1 MYMNSTEQSSK
12 MTQTTGEST
21 EGRRA
26 DWIDLSGHESLTP
39 PLTVVTEADAE
50 DSAEDSSSDSA
61 QEDAG
66 ENNVSDN
73 DSNEE
78 EERDEED
85 EQSDENERSE
95 EERDEE
101 DEQSDE
107 ESSDEDNTIP
117 GDWVCVVYDRDYWNE
132 TGNKYLF
139 TGMVTEENDRWVEV
153 DCGEEE
159 GTHVFHKC
167 DSFLDFSRN
176 TYTDRFGWTVRI
188 HRVEFDYD
196 TCRIVDKTAHKN
208 WENAFQVPTKLEM
221 PGVVALGYI
230 FFISLVAPMFHALS
244 KPRNY
249 VIEEL

>member
-85 EQSDENERSE
+85 EQ
-95 EERDEE
+95 
-101 DEQSDE
+101 
-107 ESSDEDNTIP
+107 SDEDNTIP

>member
-12 MTQTTGEST
+12 MTQTAGET
-21 EGRRA
+21 TEEGRRA

-39 PLTVVTEADAE
+39 PLTVVTETNTE
-50 DSAEDSSSDSA
+50 DSSEDSSSDSA
-61 QEDAG
+61 PEENE
-66 ENNVSDN
+66 ENNSEDESQESGEEGDKGESEDEN
-73 DSNEE
+73 EESSEEECEE
-78 EERDEED
+78 EECKDI
-85 EQSDENERSE
+85 N
-95 EERDEE
+95 
-101 DEQSDE
+101 
-107 ESSDEDNTIP
+107 NTIP
-117 GDWVCVVYDRDYWNE
+117 GDWVCIVYGRDYWKE
-132 TGNKYLF
+132 TGNKYMF
-139 TGMVTEENDRWVEV
+139 TGMIIEENNRWVEV

-188 HRVEFDYD
+188 HRVEFDYE

-208 WENAFQVPTKLEM
+208 WEDSYQVPTKLEM

-230 FFISLVAPMFHALS
+230 FFISLVAPMFHAVC

-249 VIEEL
+249 VLEEL

>member
-12 MTQTTGEST
+12 MTQTAGET
-21 EGRRA
+21 TEEGRRA

-39 PLTVVTEADAE
+39 PLTVVTETNTE
-50 DSAEDSSSDSA
+50 DSSEDSSSDSA
-61 QEDAG
+61 PEENE
-66 ENNVSDN
+66 ENNSEDESQESGEEGDKGESEDEN
-73 DSNEE
+73 EESSEE
-78 EERDEED
+78 EECKDI
-85 EQSDENERSE
+85 S
-95 EERDEE
+95 
-101 DEQSDE
+101 
-107 ESSDEDNTIP
+107 NTIP
-117 GDWVCVVYDRDYWNE
+117 GDWVCIVYGRDYWKE
-132 TGNKYLF
+132 TGNKYMF
-139 TGMVTEENDRWVEV
+139 TGMIIEENNRWVEV

-188 HRVEFDYD
+188 HRVEFDYE

-208 WENAFQVPTKLEM
+208 WEDSYQVPTKLEM

-230 FFISLVAPMFHALS
+230 FFISLVAPMFHALC

-249 VIEEL
+249 VLEEL

>member
-50 DSAEDSSSDSA
+50 DSAEASSSDSA

-78 EERDEED
+78 EERSEEEERDEED
-85 EQSDENERSE
+85 EQSDEN
-95 EERDEE
+95 
-101 DEQSDE
+101 EQSDE